1 LLLLTTINNDTLDDD
16 GGGVSGRPP
25 AACTAT
31 DAAVV
36 ADELAAW
43 LRLEQT
49 AGVGAETARRL
60 LAAFGLPANIFSS
73 SFSALHKV
81 VPERI
86 AYALLAAPSDAV
98 QALTERTQEWLQQ
111 PGNRLLTLAD
121 SSYPQALLDI
131 SDPPLMLYV
140 KGRAELLE
148 RPAMA
153 VVGSR
158 NATVQGVANADR
170 FAEILSQRGLTIISG
185 MALGIDAAAHQGAL
199 RGAAG
204 RPDGGSTVAVI
215 GTGADIVYPARN
227 RGLAHQIA
235 EAGCIVSEYP
245 LGMPGV
251 AGNFPRRNRIISGL
265 ARGVL
270 VVEAAAQS
278 GSLIT
283 ARMAA
288 EQGRDVFAIPGSIH
302 SPLSKGCHQLIKQGA
317 KLVESAQDIL
327 EELGSLQAAAAIPAE
342 PAAAPGAVPA
352 DGGGQELLAILG
364 YDPVGFDE
372 LAARSGSDA
381 ASLGGQLLELE
392 LAGLVEVLP
401 GAIYRRIG

>member
-1 LLLLTTINNDTLDDD
+1 M
-16 GGGVSGRPP
+16 
-25 AACTAT
+25 
-31 DAAVV
+31 
-36 ADELAAW
+36 
-43 LRLEQT
+43 
-49 AGVGAETARRL
+49 
-60 LAAFGLPANIFSS
+60 
-73 SFSALHKV
+73 

-86 AYALLAAPSDAV
+86 AYALLAAPADATL
-98 QALTERTQEWLQQ
+98 ALIERTLEWLQQ
-111 PGNRLLTLAD
+111 PGNQWLTLAD
-121 SSYPQALLDI
+121 AAYPQALLDI

-140 KGRAELLE
+140 KGRAELLA
-148 RPAMA
+148 RPALA

-158 NATVQGVANADR
+158 NATAQGIANADR
-170 FAEILSQRGLTIISG
+170 FAEILSQRGLTVISG
-185 MALGIDAAAHQGAL
+185 LALGIDAAAHQGAL

-204 RPDGGSTVAVI
+204 NAQAGSTIAVI

-245 LGMPGV
+245 LGMPGI
-251 AGNFPRRNRIISGL
+251 AANFPRRNRIVSGL

-302 SPLSKGCHQLIKQGA
+302 SPLAKGCHQLIKQGA

-327 EELGSLQAAAAIPAE
+327 EELRGFHSPVSVAATAEAKAVDDKAPAAAAD
-342 PAAAPGAVPA
+342 PAAAT
-352 DGGGQELLAILG
+352 DGKLLRQLG
-364 YDPVGFDE
+364 YDPVSFDV
-372 LAARSGSDA
+372 LAARCGADA
-381 ASLGGQLLELE
+381 ASLNGQLLELE
-392 LAGLVEVLP
+392 LAGLIEVLP
-401 GAIYRRIG
+401 GGLYRRLD